1 MSALGASFLASM
13 ILFYSAKNVNM
24 RIMPNV
30 QTIYQQTILPLPKND
45 KLRLATIIL
54 QSLSSETEK
63 TTSALDFLETL
74 QIEKVFESADEV
86 DRHLKA
92 ERESWDN

>member
-1 MSALGASFLASM
+1 MQ
-13 ILFYSAKNVNM
+13 
-24 RIMPNV
+24 IMQSV
-30 QTIYQQTILPLPKND
+30 DSIYRQTILPLPKNE

-54 QSLSSETEK
+54 QSLSDDTEK
-63 TTSALDFLETL
+63 TTSALDFLENL
-74 QIEKVFESADEV
+74 QVKKTFKSADEV

>member
-1 MSALGASFLASM
+1 
-13 ILFYSAKNVNM
+13 M
-24 RIMPNV
+24 RIMQSV
-30 QTIYQQTILPLPKND
+30 QTIYQQTILPLPKSE

-54 QSLSSETEK
+54 QSLSDDTEK
-63 TTSALDFLETL
+63 TTSALDFLENL
-74 QIEKVFESADEV
+74 QIEKVFKSADEV

>member
-1 MSALGASFLASM
+1 
-13 ILFYSAKNVNM
+13 M
-24 RIMPNV
+24 RIMQNV
-30 QTIYQQTILPLPKND
+30 QTIYQQTILPLPKSE

-54 QSLSSETEK
+54 QSLSDDTEK
-63 TTSALDFLETL
+63 TTSALDFLENL
-74 QIEKVFESADEV
+74 QIEKVFKSADEV